1 MTTKNAVLM
10 LVFNRPEVTR
20 RILQAVK
27 EAKPPRLY
35 VAADGPRPNNRNDQV
50 QSQAVRGLFDQ
61 IDWPCEIHTRFLERN
76 LGCRMAVSSA
86 IDWFFEQEE
95 QGIVL
100 EDDTLPNA
108 SFFEFCDVMLDR
120 YKDDARVFSVC
131 GSNLA
136 QPWFCSQQ
144 SYEFT
149 RYMCVWGWASW
160 RRAWNHYDETLH
172 FWPTG
177 KTQPGTLPLM
187 PTGFARR
194 FWSLVF
200 DLVYLRSIGTWDHQ
214 WVFAHWKNNGLS
226 IVPARNMV
234 VNLGFG
240 EGATNT
246 SGATPN
252 YVQLMK
258 HHEQNPPYAGPAD
271 VQENGELSLVIEKNI
286 HRVNLVTYLKLGVRR
301 YPYIFS
307 FLKKYVENFRRWKV
321 GRQK

>member
-1 MTTKNAVLM
+1 MTTRNAVLM
-10 LVFNRPEVTR
+10 LVFNRPDVTQKVFEAVR
-20 RILQAVK
+20 QAR
-27 EAKPPRLY
+27 PPRLY
-35 VAADGPRPNNRNDQV
+35 VAADGARADRPADLETTAQV
-50 QSQAVRGLFDQ
+50 RSIFNE
-61 IDWPCEIHTRFLERN
+61 IDWPCEVHTRFLDQN

-86 IDWFFEQEE
+86 IDWFFKQEE

-100 EDDTLPNA
+100 EDDTLPNT
-108 SFFEFCDVMLDR
+108 SFFEFCDAMLDR
-120 YKDDARVFSVC
+120 YKNDMRIFSVC

-136 QPWFCSQQ
+136 QPWFRSQQ

-160 RRAWNHYDETLH
+160 RRAWNHYDEALQL
-172 FWPTG
+172 WPTV
-177 KTQPGTLPLM
+177 KTQPNALPLM
-187 PTGFARR
+187 PAGFARR

-258 HHEQNPPYAGPAD
+258 HNKQTPPFARPAD
-271 VQENGELSLVIEKNI
+271 IQENGELSLVIERHI
-286 HRVNLVTYLKLGVRR
+286 HRVNLLTLLKLGVRK
-301 YPYIFS
+301 YPHIFV
-307 FLKKYVENFRRWKV
+307 FLKKYVESFRRWKV
-321 GRQK
+321 ERQK

>member
-1 MTTKNAVLM
+1 MTTQNAVLM
-10 LVFNRPEVTR
+10 LVFNRPDVTEQVF
-20 RILQAVK
+20 QAVRN
-27 EAKPPRLY
+27 ARPPRLY
-35 VAADGPRPNNRNDQV
+35 VAADGPRPGRPQDEETTAQV
-50 QSQAVRGLFDQ
+50 REVFKQV
-61 IDWPCEIHTRFLERN
+61 DWPCEVHTRFLTEN
-76 LGCRMAVSSA
+76 LGCRNAVSSA
-86 IDWFFEQEE
+86 IDWFFSKEE

-108 SFFEFCDVMLDR
+108 SFFAFCDAMLDR
-120 YKDDARVFSVC
+120 YKQDERIFSIC

-136 QPWFCSQQ
+136 QPWFCSNQ

-160 RRAWNHYDETLH
+160 KRAWKHYDETLH
-172 FWPTG
+172 LWPKD
-177 KTQPGTLPLM
+177 KTKPSVLPLM
-187 PTGFARR
+187 PSGFARR

-246 SGATPN
+246 SGASPK
-252 YVQLMK
+252 YVRLMK
-258 HHEQNPPYAGPAD
+258 HHEQNPPYARPAA
-271 VQENGELSLVIEKNI
+271 VQENGELSLAIEKNI
-286 HRVNLVTYLKLGVRR
+286 HRVNFLTYLKLYVRR
-301 YPYIFS
+301 YPYIFG
-307 FLKKYVENFRRWKV
+307 FLKKYVENVRRWKV
-321 GRQK
+321 GHQK